1 LLQTARAT
9 VGNQTTYCE
18 ANILFDE
25 GAQRSFITKDL
36 ATRLQL
42 QTTEREFISVSG
54 FGAQT

>member
-1 LLQTARAT
+1 LLKTTIAT
-9 VGNQTTYCE
+9 VCNQTTYCE

-36 ATRLQL
+36 ATHLELQP
-42 QTTEREFISVSG
+42 TEREFISVSG

>member
-1 LLQTARAT
+1 LLKTAIAT

-25 GAQRSFITKDL
+25 GAQRSLITKDL

-42 QTTEREFISVSG
+42 QPTEREFISVSG
-54 FGAQT
+54 FGIQT